1 MLKFLVGAFAAYSVS
16 AQTTPP
22 PPQLIFTDTT
32 TPAIVGNFSLGYV
45 NNTIEN
51 RCHIGV
57 AKFMALQTGHV
68 DAMKMGVYSKPT
80 QETCGISLVL
90 ATFPGNIIV
99 GSSVLTTFVDLVASR
114 PGTDEMVPFNV
125 TASSWNVAA
134 GQNYTVTIQPF
145 TWTTPPAGGVASA
158 EHCVFDIPYGIPGL
172 PYAFIGR
179 AGPTGLPCGST
190 PYTVVKAG
198 DGWAM
203 QLKLVGRPGNIVVPS
218 PSVTSTPTPTSS
230 STPTPSSTGTP
241 TSSATPT
248 GTPTITDTPTPTL
261 SPGSTASNSPTS
273 TRTPSRTPSISYTPS
288 PTLSVTPSVTPSS
301 TPTPTPSLRIG
312 ASPSVTPT
320 ETPGPTDSPS
330 AKPVAGIAAG
340 ITAQP
345 PQAQQ
350 GVGVIIGAAI
360 GGALAVIA
368 VIGVAIR
375 LKVVSAQLN
384 DTHKISSWRTKSKPT
399 ANRISFGESIENPA
413 FTVRVNRINS
423 LTSTNQ
429 PSNNS

>member
-1 MLKFLVGAFAAYSVS
+1 MLKFLVGAFAACSVS
-16 AQTTPP
+16 AQTT
-22 PPQLIFTDTT
+22 QLTFTDTT
-32 TPAIVGNFSLGYV
+32 TPAIVGNYSLGYV
-45 NNTIEN
+45 NNTVEN

-57 AKFMALQTGHV
+57 AKFMAMQTGHV
-68 DAMKMGVYSKPT
+68 DTMKMGVYSQLT

-90 ATFPGNIIV
+90 STFPGKVMV
-99 GSSVLTTFVDLVASR
+99 GSSVLTRFVDLVASR

-125 TASSWNVAA
+125 TASAWELVA

-145 TWTTPPAGGVASA
+145 TWVTAPAGVVAA
-158 EHCVFDIPYGIPGL
+158 HCVFDIPYGIPGL
-172 PYAFIGR
+172 PYVFIGY
-179 AGPTGLPCGST
+179 AGPTGGPCGST
-190 PYTVVKAG
+190 PLTVNKAG

-203 QLKLVGRPGNIVVPS
+203 QLKLLGRAGNIVVPS
-218 PSVTSTPTPTSS
+218 PSATGTPTPTSS

-241 TSSATPT
+241 TPSATPT

-261 SPGSTASNSPTS
+261 SPGATSSNSPTS

-340 ITAQP
+340 ITVQP

-360 GGALAVIA
+360 GGALVVIA

-384 DTHKISSWRTKSKPT
+384 DTHKVSSWRTKAKAKAKSKPT
-399 ANRISFGESIENPA
+399 ANRIPFGESIENPA
-413 FTVRVNRINS
+413 FTLRVNRANS
-423 LTSTNQ
+423 LSSTNQ